1 MGNMFSSA
9 PAQPEPTSPGPVF
22 EEQATPTGGNKPKPS
37 TRPPP
42 KSSSGT
48 PKASP
53 PKAKGGKTRRTK
65 KNKNTTKG
73 KGRK

>member
-22 EEQATPTGGNKPKPS
+22 EEQPQGILGGKK
-37 TRPPP
+37 
-42 KSSSGT
+42 KSRS
-48 PKASP
+48 
-53 PKAKGGKTRRTK
+53 KTRRGGRK
-65 KNKNTTKG
+65 GKGKG